1 MWKWVVV
8 FLRDLVESSEVY
20 AKVEGT
26 ILFVDKEDQSSMSR
40 GRGSDET
47 VG

>member
-8 FLRDLVESSEVY
+8 FLHDLVEPSEVY

-26 ILFVDKEDQSSMSR
+26 ILFANNEDRSSMSR
-40 GRGSDET
+40 GRGMDET
-47 VG
+47 IG

>member
-1 MWKWVVV
+1 MV
-8 FLRDLVESSEVY
+8 FLCDLVESSEVY
-20 AKVEGT
+20 AKAEGT
-26 ILFVDKEDQSSMSR
+26 ILFADEEDQSSMGG